1 MPATLDWIDEI
12 TPDSLDADPY
22 PAYARLRDEAP
33 IAWLPWADAWLVTSW
48 ETCAAVGT
56 DAENFVGA
64 SNHPTLDRIFGRPNI
79 LTSRGDEHL
88 DLRASVDP
96 PLRPRAVKTYI
107 DDLVRPYARE
117 RVAALA
123 GHGRAEL
130 MSEFFEP
137 VSVRGLGDLLGLGV
151 DDDTL
156 RHWFHELNV
165 GISSSELDPAKLA
178 RADAAAAEIDARLVP
193 LLERLVREPDGSM
206 LSHMVHGGRDEGT
219 ARVPDHV
226 MPSLKVILLGGMQE
240 PGHAAGST
248 LLGLLGRPDQLARV
262 AADPKLVPTAVTE
275 GLRWIAP
282 IGWTERQAARDI
294 EVGGVQLSEGDV
306 VEVVV
311 ASANR
316 DPARYDD
323 PDAFDLD
330 RSRGSH
336 MAFGN
341 GAHICSGH
349 FFSRQLERIAL
360 EELLPALPGL
370 RLDPDREPIVTG
382 FAFRAPK
389 ELHVRWDA

>member
-12 TPDSLDADPY
+12 TPDLLDADPY

-33 IAWLPWADAWLVTSW
+33 IAWLPWADAWLVTTW
-48 ETCAAVGT
+48 EACSAIGT
-56 DAENFVGA
+56 DPENFVGA

-79 LTSRGDEHL
+79 LTSRGDEHR
-88 DLRASVDP
+88 DLRESVDP
-96 PLRPRAVKTYI
+96 PLRPRAVTTYI
-107 DDLVRPYARE
+107 DDLVRPFARE
-117 RVAALA
+117 RAAALA
-123 GHGRAEL
+123 GRGEAEL
-130 MSEFFEP
+130 MGEFFEP

-151 DDDTL
+151 DDATL

-178 RADAAAAEIDARLVP
+178 RADAVAAEIDARLVP
-193 LLERLVREPDGSM
+193 LLERLVREPDDSM
-206 LSHMVHGGRDEGT
+206 LAHMVHGGRPEG
-219 ARVPDHV
+219 APRVPDHV

-262 AADPKLVPTAVTE
+262 AAEPKLVSTAVTE

-306 VEVVV
+306 IEVVV

-316 DPARYDD
+316 DPVRYDD

-330 RSRGSH
+330 RARGSH

-360 EELLPALPGL
+360 EELLPVLPGL
-370 RLDPDREPIVTG
+370 RPDPGHEPVVTG

-389 ELHVRWDA
+389 KLHVVWDA